1 MKPFFHKPKQRNN
14 QFDAANLEKTSEIA
28 CCMKKL
34 ILFFLLFCQLQTF
47 GQDYAVRHFSVADGM
62 PSGTVINLYQDS
74 RGFLWLSTLAGLSRF
89 DGKHFVNYSLEE
101 GLPYSFADDI
111 CEDPNGDLFV
121 SHNIGLSRFNGTSF
135 TDLKLNK
142 AVNKY
147 TIRDLICEE
156 DGSVLAVEREQL
168 ISIVGDSLIH
178 HPNPEKRQFYCA
190 TKRADG
196 SILIGGSGGIYIW
209 KNKCLSLLIEEKG
222 ERVQSMEIGP
232 DSCLWY
238 GLLHNKLKRFPLNV
252 KGAKAVSVNIPELG
266 SGFIAAFLASD
277 SNYVYVGTQHGFLVF
292 DDGRFVKHVKGFMKV
307 PSDMVNGLKTDNE
320 GNIWVAS
327 LFGLWRFSHAFAYVY
342 PADSILAKNI
352 YSIRVSGSD
361 SVVFT
366 DGFYNYTAGNGGIKE
381 IFRDKPTQGSEVHD
395 ILHTPEGYTY
405 FASNLS
411 GITIRDPKGKYEN
424 LTLGPGPFYRCTVL
438 AYHRGSV
445 YMGSHQGYY
454 ILNGKEY
461 KGVFPE
467 TFVGHNV
474 LSIWVDD
481 EHILL
486 GTNSSLYQQKKDGSM
501 VNYTSFFDSMPIVI
515 EDIYRDKDR
524 FLVSTKGKGLYIL
537 KIKDGLLEKD
547 TVLTRKN
554 GLPSN
559 YLTSAITDNSG
570 QIWISTLQGLSKV
583 RLEDNALY
591 VRNYSRNQGIP
602 DAFWEHCRFRK
613 DPLTG
618 TLWIGNS
625 EGLLRIH
632 PEVESQHVRPPLIHL
647 ESVHLH
653 QEKTSLHSAI
663 IHPTQDSLYEVPF
676 GQNNLQF
683 HLAAVLLSGAEDIEY
698 WYKIQGGK
706 DEWILAPANGVIDLN
721 NLSPGTYR
729 LLFTAFDRANKAYS
743 EEKAFNVRIAR
754 PFWMS
759 GWFYFL
765 MLLMFI
771 GLIYAYFKY
780 RVSRAL
786 KKQNAAINLTRQ
798 ISESKYLAFQAR
810 MNPHFIFN
818 SLNAIQY
825 FITQND
831 KKSSLTYLSK
841 FARLLRQV
849 LDLTKAIKVPLQ
861 EEVEMLKSYLEMESM
876 RFDGHFNYEITLED
890 PLAASTIEIPG
901 MLLQPFVENAI
912 VHGLLHLQSGEGML
926 RIHMK
931 KEDDFI
937 ICTVSDN
944 GVGRKKSAAIN
955 AQRKPNHKS
964 HGMEIASNRLQLLV
978 ENSRIEDLIQMSDP
992 SEGTGTIVNIKLP
1005 IL

>member
-1 MKPFFHKPKQRNN
+1 
-14 QFDAANLEKTSEIA
+14 
-28 CCMKKL
+28 
-34 ILFFLLFCQLQTF
+34 
-47 GQDYAVRHFSVADGM
+47 M
-62 PSGTVINLYQDS
+62 PSGTVINIFQDS

-101 GLPYSFADDI
+101 GLPFSFTDDL
-111 CEDPNGDLFV
+111 CENSGGELFI
-121 SHNIGLSRFNGTSF
+121 SHNLGISRFNGTAF

-142 AVNKY
+142 EGKFY
-147 TIRDLICEE
+147 TIRDLLCQD
-156 DGSVLAVEREQL
+156 DGSVLAIERNRL
-168 ISIVGDSLIH
+168 ISIVGDSLIF
-178 HPNPEKRQFYCA
+178 HPNPEKYQFYCA
-190 TKRADG
+190 LKQANG
-196 SILIGGSGGIYIW
+196 NILIGGSGGIYLW
-209 KNKCLSLLIEEKG
+209 KDNKLTLFIEEAG

-238 GLLHNKLKRFPLNV
+238 GLLHNKLKRFPLNI
-252 KGAKAVSVNIPELG
+252 KGARAANVDLPDLG

-277 SNYVYVGTQHGFLVF
+277 SNYVYVGTQHGFLVYEN
-292 DDGRFVKHVKGFMKV
+292 GRYVKHVKNFMKV

-327 LFGLWRFSHAFAYVY
+327 LFGLWRFSPAFAYVY
-342 PADSILAKNI
+342 PSDSVIAKNI
-352 YSIRVSGSD
+352 YAIRVAGKD
-361 SVVFT
+361 SVLFT
-366 DGFYNYTAGNGGIKE
+366 DGFFSYSAGIHGLKE
-381 IFRDKPTQGSEVHD
+381 IFQNKPAQGSELYD
-395 ILHTPEGYTY
+395 ILTTPEGYTY

-411 GITIRDPKGKYEN
+411 GLTIRDPKGSYTN
-424 LTLGPGPFYRCTVL
+424 MTFGTGPFYRCTVL
-438 AYHRGSV
+438 FHHRGKV

-454 ILNGKEY
+454 IWRKTE
-461 KGVFPE
+461 PE
-467 TFVGHNV
+467 AVLSTTLTGQNV

-481 EHILL
+481 DYILL
-486 GTNSSLYQQKKDGSM
+486 GTNSSLYQQKKDGSLH
-501 VNYTSFFDSMPIVI
+501 NYTSFFDSMPIVI
-515 EDIYRDKDR
+515 EDISRDKDR
-524 FLVSTKGKGLYIL
+524 FLVSTKGKGLYIFNT
-537 KIKDGLLEKD
+537 KDGMLVKD

-570 QIWISTLQGLSKV
+570 QIWVSTLQGLSKV
-583 RLEDNALY
+583 VRYEGNAIY
-591 VRNYSRNQGIP
+591 VRTYSRNQGIP

-613 DPLTG
+613 DSTTG

-632 PEVESQHVRPPLIHL
+632 PEVESQHLRLPIIHL
-647 ESVHLH
+647 ESVHLNH
-653 QEKTSLHSAI
+653 TAI
-663 IHPTQDSLYEVPF
+663 IHPKQDSLYEIPF
-676 GQNNLQF
+676 KYNDLQF
-683 HLAAVLLSGAEDIEY
+683 HLTAVLLSGAEDIEY
-698 WYKIQGGK
+698 WYKVQGAK
-706 DEWILAPANGVIDLN
+706 DDWILAPANGVIDLN
-721 NLSPGTYR
+721 NMAPGSYR
-729 LLFTAFDRANKAYS
+729 LVISSFDRANKTYS
-743 EEKAFNVRIAR
+743 EEKEFNFRISR

-765 MLLMFI
+765 LILLFI
-771 GLIYAYFKY
+771 AKVYAYFRF
-780 RVSRAL
+780 RVNQAF
-786 KKQNAAINLTRQ
+786 KKQNAAITLNRQ

-849 LDLTKAIKVPLQ
+849 LDLTKAIKVPLH
-861 EEVEMLKSYLEMESM
+861 EEIDMLKSYLEMESM

-890 PLAASTIEIPG
+890 TLATSPVEIPG

-912 VHGLLHLQSGEGML
+912 VHGLLHLKSGEGLL

-931 KEDDFI
+931 KEGEFI
-937 ICTVSDN
+937 LCTISDN

-978 ENSRIEDLIQMSDP
+978 ENSRIEDLIQVSDP
-992 SEGTGTIVNIKLP
+992 PEGTGTIVQIKLP

>member
-1 MKPFFHKPKQRNN
+1 
-14 QFDAANLEKTSEIA
+14 
-28 CCMKKL
+28 MKKL
-34 ILFFLLFCQLQTF
+34 VPFFLLLCQLQTY

-62 PSGTVINLYQDS
+62 PSGTVINLFQDS

-101 GLPYSFADDI
+101 GLPFSFSDDL
-111 CEDPNGDLFV
+111 CEDRNGNLFI
-121 SHNIGLSRFNGTSF
+121 SHNTGLSRFNGTGF
-135 TDLKLNK
+135 TDFKLSKGGNF
-142 AVNKY
+142 Y
-147 TIRDLICEE
+147 TVRDLLCDD
-156 DGSVLAVEREQL
+156 DGTVLAIARDQL
-168 ISIVGDSLIH
+168 ISIVGDSLIF

-190 TKRADG
+190 IKQTNG
-196 SILIGGSGGIYIW
+196 TILVGGSGGIYVW
-209 KNKCLSLLIEEKG
+209 KDKHLTPFIEEMG

-238 GLLHNKLKRFPLNV
+238 GLLHNKLKRFPLNE
-252 KGAKAVSVNIPELG
+252 KGAQPVNVDLPELG
-266 SGFIAAFLASD
+266 TGFIAAFLASD

-292 DDGRFVKHVKGFMKV
+292 DNGRFVKHVKDFMKV

-327 LFGLWRFSHAFAYVY
+327 LFGLWRFSPAFAYVY
-342 PADSILAKNI
+342 PADSIIAKNI
-352 YSIRVSGSD
+352 YSIQVSGKD
-361 SVVFT
+361 SVLFT
-366 DGFYNYTAGNGGIKE
+366 DGFYQYTAGKRGLKE
-381 IFRDKPTQGSEVHD
+381 IFRDKPMQPSELHA

-411 GITIRDPKGKYEN
+411 GLMIRDPKGNYEN
-424 LTLGPGPFYRCTVL
+424 KTFGSGPFYRCTVL
-438 AYHRGSV
+438 SYHRGAV

-454 ILNGKEY
+454 IWRGMEHEAVLS
-461 KGVFPE
+461 E
-467 TFVGHNV
+467 TLTGQNV

-481 EHILL
+481 EYLLL
-486 GTNSSLYQQKKDGSM
+486 GTNSSLYMQKKDGSL
-501 VNYTSFFDSMPIVI
+501 VNCTSFFDSMSIVI

-524 FLVSTKGKGLYIL
+524 FYISTKGKGLVIL
-537 KIKDGLLEKD
+537 KAEKGLLGMD
-547 TVLTRKN
+547 TVITRKN

-559 YLTSAITDNSG
+559 YLTSAITDKMG
-570 QIWISTLQGLSKV
+570 QIWVSSFQGLSKV
-583 RLEDNALY
+583 VRVSENALY

-613 DPLTG
+613 DDQTG
-618 TLWIGNS
+618 TVWIGNS

-632 PEVESQHVRPPLIHL
+632 PEVESQHVRSPIIHL
-647 ESVHLH
+647 ERVHLNH
-653 QEKTSLHSAI
+653 TAI
-663 IHPTQDSLYEVPF
+663 IHPTRDSLYEIPF
-676 GQNNLQF
+676 EHNDLQF
-683 HLAAVLLSGAEDIEY
+683 HLTAVLLSGAEDIEF
-698 WYKIQGGK
+698 WYKVQGAR
-706 DEWILAPANGVIDLN
+706 DEWILAPANGIINLN
-721 NLSPGTYR
+721 NVGPGTYR
-729 LLFTAFDRANKAYS
+729 LLISAFDKANKTYS
-743 EEKAFNVRIAR
+743 EEKAFNFRIAR

-765 MLLMFI
+765 LILLFI
-771 GLIYAYFKY
+771 GLVYAYFKF
-780 RVSRAL
+780 RVIQAF
-786 KKQNAAINLTRQ
+786 KKQNAAINLNRQ

-849 LDLTKAIKVPLQ
+849 LDLTKAIKVPLH
-861 EEVEMLKSYLEMESM
+861 EEIEMLKSYLEMESM
-876 RFDGHFNYEITLED
+876 RFDGHFNYEITFED
-890 PLAASTIEIPG
+890 KLATSPVEIPG

-912 VHGLLHLQSGEGML
+912 VHGLLHLKSGEGLL

-931 KEDDFI
+931 KDGDFI
-937 ICTVSDN
+937 LCTISDN

-978 ENSRIEDLIQMSDP
+978 ENSRIEDLIQVNDP
-992 SEGTGTIVNIKLP
+992 PEGTGTIVQIKLP

>member
-1 MKPFFHKPKQRNN
+1 
-14 QFDAANLEKTSEIA
+14 
-28 CCMKKL
+28 MKKL
-34 ILFFLLFCQLQTF
+34 LAFFLLIWQLQSF
-47 GQDYAVRHFSVADGM
+47 GQDYAIRHFTVADGM

-89 DGKHFVNYSLEE
+89 DGKHFVNHSLEE
-101 GLPYSFADDI
+101 GLPYSFTDDL
-111 CEDPNGDLFV
+111 CEDQQGQLFI
-121 SHNIGLSRFNGTSF
+121 SHNSGISRFNGTSF

-142 AVNKY
+142 AGNFY
-147 TIRDLICEE
+147 TIRDLVCEE
-156 DGSVLAVEREQL
+156 DGSVLAIERGGL
-168 ISIVGDSLIH
+168 ISIVGDSLIF

-190 TKRADG
+190 LKQNDG
-196 SILIGGSGGIYIW
+196 SILVGGSGGIYLW
-209 KNKCLSLLIEEKG
+209 KNKRLIPFLEEKG

-238 GLLHNKLKRFPLNV
+238 GLLHNKLKRFQLKE
-252 KGAKAVSVNIPELG
+252 KGALAQTVNLPDLG

-277 SNYVYVGTQHGFLVF
+277 SHYVYVGTQHGFLVY
-292 DDGRFVKHVKGFMKV
+292 DNGRFRKHVKDFMKV

-327 LFGLWRFSHAFAYVY
+327 LFGLWRFSPAFAYVY
-342 PADSILAKNI
+342 PSDSIIAKNI
-352 YSIRVSGSD
+352 YSIRVSGKD
-361 SVVFT
+361 SVLFT
-366 DGFYNYTAGNGGIKE
+366 DGFYSYTAETKGLKE
-381 IFRDKPTQGSEVHD
+381 VFRDRPVQGSELYD
-395 ILHTPEGYTY
+395 ILPTPEGYTY

-411 GITIRDPKGKYEN
+411 GLTIRDPKGNYEN
-424 LTLGPGPFYRCTVL
+424 MTFGTGPFYRCTVL
-438 AYHRGSV
+438 AYHRGLV

-454 ILNGKEY
+454 IWRGKEAEA
-461 KGVFPE
+461 VLNE
-467 TFVGHNV
+467 TFTGQNV

-481 EHILL
+481 DFILL
-486 GTNSSLYQQKKDGSM
+486 GTNSSLYQQKKDGTL
-501 VNYTSFFDSMPIVI
+501 VNYTAAFDSMPIVI

-524 FLVSTKGKGLYIL
+524 FLISTKGKGLVIL
-537 KIKDGLLEKD
+537 KIKNGSLEREM
-547 TVLTRKN
+547 VLTRKS

-559 YLTSAITDNSG
+559 YLSSAISDNSG
-570 QIWISTLQGLSKV
+570 QIWVSTLQGLCKV
-583 RLEDNALY
+583 VQFEGNAIY
-591 VRNYSRNQGIP
+591 VRKYSRNQGIP

-613 DPLTG
+613 DTVTG

-632 PEVESQHVRPPLIHL
+632 PEIESQHLRSPIIHL
-647 ESVHLH
+647 ESVHLK
-653 QEKTSLHSAI
+653 QSAI
-663 IHPTQDSLYEVPF
+663 FHPLHDSLYEIPF
-676 GQNNLQF
+676 RFNDLQF

-698 WYKIQGGK
+698 WYKVKGAK
-706 DEWILAPANGVIDLN
+706 DEWILAPANGILDLN
-721 NLSPGTYR
+721 NLAPGTYK
-729 LLFTAFDRANKAYS
+729 LLISAFDKANKTYS
-743 EEKAFNVRIAR
+743 EEKEFNFRISR

-765 MLLMFI
+765 LILLFI
-771 GLIYAYFKY
+771 ALVYAFFKY
-780 RVSRAL
+780 RVNQAM

-849 LDLTKAIKVPLQ
+849 LDLTKAIKVPLH
-861 EEVEMLKSYLEMESM
+861 EEIEMLKSYLEMESM
-876 RFDGHFNYEITLED
+876 RFDGHFKYEISIED
-890 PLAASTIEIPG
+890 TPAVSPIEIPG

-912 VHGLLHLQSGEGML
+912 VHGLLHLKSGEGML
-926 RIHMK
+926 KIHMK
-931 KEDDFI
+931 KEGEFI
-937 ICTVSDN
+937 ICTISDN
-944 GVGRKKSAAIN
+944 GVGRKKSASIN

-978 ENSRIEDLIQMSDP
+978 ENSRIEDLIQVSDP
-992 SEGTGTIVNIKLP
+992 AEGTGTIVQIKLP